1 MTENDRDLNDRIHE
15 YMYTYTSWGSLLV
28 ISKLPIIILKN
39 LICSIESFD
48 IQNIIIIFARNISGV
63 IMCNI
68 KYYIDETAAYF
79 GNMLGEKVALE
90 PADKDLLEGI
100 PMNVSSRFSFYK
112 GCILGQH
119 ILMAYLK
126 DGDSVPPAQLKKQLD
141 IIRRQTQLVVVLI
154 TPCITS
160 YNKVRLVAQKVNF
173 VIPNRQMFLP
183 SLLLDIKPDRKVG
196 LDLKETI
203 PPFAQCLLL
212 YHLQIE
218 SIVGATGYGLSN
230 KFDVSYATANKSLR
244 WLVSKD
250 LIKLEGTKT
259 KTVQIDLSN
268 RELWNKALPML
279 VSPIE
284 RLYYTD
290 AILEG
295 QQISGVN
302 ALASYTMLN
311 EESRQ
316 CWAVTKKEL
325 KTLAVATDKQFGE
338 NEIQVWKYNPKMLS
352 TEGVVDKLSLYLSLK
367 DNDDE
372 RIQIELERLI
382 NEMSW

>member
-1 MTENDRDLNDRIHE
+1 
-15 YMYTYTSWGSLLV
+15 
-28 ISKLPIIILKN
+28 
-39 LICSIESFD
+39 
-48 IQNIIIIFARNISGV
+48 
-63 IMCNI
+63 MCNI
-68 KYYIDETAAYF
+68 RYYINETAAYF
-79 GNMLGEKVALE
+79 SKTLGENVALE
-90 PADKDLLEGI
+90 PANKDLLGEI
-100 PMNVSSRFSFYK
+100 PMNVSSNFVFYE
-112 GCILGQH
+112 GHVLGQSV
-119 ILMAYLK
+119 LFAYLK
-126 DGDSVPPAQLKKQLD
+126 DGDSVPPTQLNKQLG
-141 IIRRQTQLVVVLI
+141 IIHRQTQLVVVLI
-154 TPCITS
+154 TPCISS
-160 YNKVRLVAQKVNF
+160 YNKIRLVAQKVNF
-173 VIPNRQMFLP
+173 VIPNKQMFLP

-196 LDLKETI
+196 SDLKETI

-212 YHLQIE
+212 YHLQFD
-218 SIVGATGYGLSN
+218 SIVGASGYGLSD
-230 KFDVSYATANKSLR
+230 KFGVSYATANKSLR

-250 LIKLEGTKT
+250 LIMLEGVKT
-259 KTVQIDLSN
+259 KTVQIDLSK

-284 RLYYTD
+284 QLYYTD
-290 AILEG
+290 AILEEL
-295 QQISGVN
+295 QISGVN

-316 CWAVTKKEL
+316 CWALTRKEL
-325 KTLAVATDKQFGE
+325 KALDIVTDKQFGE

>member
-1 MTENDRDLNDRIHE
+1 M
-15 YMYTYTSWGSLLV
+15 
-28 ISKLPIIILKN
+28 
-39 LICSIESFD
+39 
-48 IQNIIIIFARNISGV
+48 
-63 IMCNI
+63 
-68 KYYIDETAAYF
+68 
-79 GNMLGEKVALE
+79 
-90 PADKDLLEGI
+90 
-100 PMNVSSRFSFYK
+100 
-112 GCILGQH
+112 
-119 ILMAYLK
+119 
-126 DGDSVPPAQLKKQLD
+126 
-141 IIRRQTQLVVVLI
+141 
-154 TPCITS
+154 
-160 YNKVRLVAQKVNF
+160 AQKVNF

-183 SLLLDIKPDRKVG
+183 SLLLDIQPDRKVG

-218 SIVGATGYGLSN
+218 SIVGTTGYGLSD
-230 KFDVSYATANKSLR
+230 KFGVSYATANKSLR

-250 LIKLEGTKT
+250 LIKLHGVKT
-259 KTVQIDLSN
+259 KTVQIDISN

-284 RLYYTD
+284 QLYYTD

-382 NEMSW
+382 NEMPW

>member
-1 MTENDRDLNDRIHE
+1 
-15 YMYTYTSWGSLLV
+15 
-28 ISKLPIIILKN
+28 
-39 LICSIESFD
+39 
-48 IQNIIIIFARNISGV
+48 
-63 IMCNI
+63 MCNI
-68 KYYIDETAAYF
+68 KYYIAETAAYF

-90 PADKDLLEGI
+90 SADKDLLERI

-112 GCILGQH
+112 GCILGQL

-141 IIRRQTQLVVVLI
+141 
-154 TPCITS
+154 
-160 YNKVRLVAQKVNF
+160 
-173 VIPNRQMFLP
+173 MFLP
-183 SLLLDIKPDRKVG
+183 SLLLDIQPDRKVG

-218 SIVGATGYGLSN
+218 SIVGATGYGLSD
-230 KFDVSYATANKSLR
+230 KFGVSYATANKSLR

-259 KTVQIDLSN
+259 KTVQIDISN

-284 RLYYTD
+284 QLYYTD

-311 EESRQ
+311 VESRQ
-316 CWAVTKKEL
+316 SWAVTRKEL
-325 KTLAVATDKQFGE
+325 KTLAIVTDKQFGE
-338 NEIQVWKYNPKMLS
+338 NEIQVWKYNPKILS

-367 DNDDE
+367 DNEDE

-382 NEMSW
+382 SEISFHDRT

>member
-1 MTENDRDLNDRIHE
+1 
-15 YMYTYTSWGSLLV
+15 
-28 ISKLPIIILKN
+28 
-39 LICSIESFD
+39 
-48 IQNIIIIFARNISGV
+48 
-63 IMCNI
+63 MCNI

-90 PADKDLLEGI
+90 SADKDLLERI

-112 GCILGQH
+112 GCILGQL

-141 IIRRQTQLVVVLI
+141 IIGRQTQLVVVLI
-154 TPCITS
+154 TPCISS

-218 SIVGATGYGLSN
+218 SIVGTTGYGLSD
-230 KFDVSYATANKSLR
+230 KFGVSYATANKSLR

-259 KTVQIDLSN
+259 KTVQIDISN

-284 RLYYTD
+284 QLYYTD
-290 AILEG
+290 AVLEG
-295 QQISGVN
+295 QHKREDEKFVTEMAYDN
-302 ALASYTMLN
+302 AKFIEDVLRDLVLALRGLDGATWFEVECESFESIHNHSAYAFH
-311 EESRQ
+311 EEGD
-316 CWAVTKKEL
+316 
-325 KTLAVATDKQFGE
+325 KTPA
-338 NEIQVWKYNPKMLS
+338 
-352 TEGVVDKLSLYLSLK
+352 
-367 DNDDE
+367 
-372 RIQIELERLI
+372 
-382 NEMSW
+382 